1 MNVFVESLK
10 RLYRDG
16 KLNAEKVVEL
26 FESKKITEEEK
37 WEILNAH
44 KGL

>member
-1 MNVFVESLK
+1 MNVFVDSLK
-10 RLYRDG
+10 RLYKDN
-16 KLNAEKVVEL
+16 KLSTEKVVEL

-37 WEILNAH
+37 WEILNAR